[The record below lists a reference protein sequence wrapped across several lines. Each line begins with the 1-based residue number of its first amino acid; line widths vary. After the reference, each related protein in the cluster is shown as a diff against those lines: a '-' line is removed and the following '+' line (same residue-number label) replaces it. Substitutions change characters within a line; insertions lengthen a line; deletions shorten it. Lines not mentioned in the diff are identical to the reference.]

1 MSGKRDYYEV
11 LGVSKN
17 ASDDEIKKAYRKNKE
32 LFGEFIDCDN
42 IEGLL
47 NNDVMSDE
55 EDYFDEN
62 DGQKYMVR
70 RRPKHRSQKV
80 LTACYFIFAFD

>member
-1 MSGKRDYYEV
+1 
-11 LGVSKN
+11 
-17 ASDDEIKKAYRKNKE
+17 
-32 LFGEFIDCDN
+32 
-42 IEGLL
+42 
-47 NNDVMSDE
+47 MSDE